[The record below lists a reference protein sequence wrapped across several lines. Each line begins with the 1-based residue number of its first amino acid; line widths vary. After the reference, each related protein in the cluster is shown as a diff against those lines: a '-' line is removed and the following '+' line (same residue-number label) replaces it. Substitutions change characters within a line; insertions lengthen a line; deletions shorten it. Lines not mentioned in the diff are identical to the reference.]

1 MLDWLIVGGGVHGT
15 HLSLALTAR
24 LGWPRERVRVLD
36 PHPAPLAVW
45 DHQTTNT
52 GMAFLR
58 SSFVHHLGLDPFG
71 LKRFAKSPEASGVA
85 RFAPPFRR
93 PSHALF
99 QAYVAAVVEA
109 HALDTL
115 RIQGRA
121 TGLQRLQEGWRV
133 ETEDGALDARRVV
146 LALGTSERLCWPG
159 WAMDLREQGAR
170 VDHLFDLDFCR
181 GAVSETERVTV
192 VGGGISA
199 MQAAVTLAQRG
210 PTVLVARHAP
220 RVAQLDADPGWLG
233 PKRMTR
239 FRAEVCPARRRATID
254 AARHRGS
261 APPDVLRSFRW
272 AADRHGVQRVTADI
286 EAGRLD
292 AQGAIRLD
300 LRPAEP
306 ARTGH
311 MESSRRA
318 ARQAVSERS
327 AGSSTCSVDRVVLAT
342 GFAAGRPGGAWLD
355 AAVEREGLPIA
366 PCGFP
371 RVDASLA
378 WASGLYATG
387 ALAELELGP
396 TARNIAGARAAAKR
410 LSAP

>member
-24 LGWPRERVRVLD
+24 LGWSRERVRVLD
-36 PHPAPLAVW
+36 PHPAPLALW
-45 DHQTTNT
+45 THQTANT

-58 SSFVHHLGLDPFG
+58 SSFVHHLGVAPFG
-71 LKRFAKSPEASGVA
+71 LKRFAKAPEAADVA

-93 PSHALF
+93 PAYALF
-99 QAYVAAVVEA
+99 QAYAAAVVQT
-109 HALDTL
+109 HALDAL
-115 RIQGRA
+115 RVQGRA
-121 TGLQRLQEGWRV
+121 TGLQRRPGGWRV

-146 LALGTSERLCWPG
+146 LAVGSSERLCWPS
-159 WAMDLREQGAR
+159 WAQALRERGAQ

-181 GAVSETERVTV
+181 DAVPELERVTV

-199 MQAAVTLAQRG
+199 IQSAVALAQRG

-239 FRAEVCPARRRATID
+239 FRAEACPSRRRAVID

-261 APPDVLRSFRW
+261 APADVLRSFRW
-272 AADRHGVQRVTADI
+272 AADRHGVQRVTAEV
-286 EAGRLD
+286 EAAELD
-292 AQGAIRLD
+292 ARGAIRLA
-300 LRPAEP
+300 LRHIEEP
-306 ARTGH
+306 RTKGK
-311 MESSRRA
+311 RPRA
-318 ARQAVSERS
+318 ARQR
-327 AGSSTCSVDRVVLAT
+327 GRTTCTVDRVVLAT

-355 AAVEREGLPIA
+355 EAIEQEGLPIA

-371 RVDASLA
+371 RVEASLA
-378 WASGLYATG
+378 WAPGLYATG
-387 ALAELELGP
+387 PLAELELGP

-410 LSAP
+410 LPAP